1 MPSRTKKPRSRKQ
14 RDPLPSLAVGHVVL
28 RVANVR
34 VAAAFYKQI
43 GLRQVWLRKDLAI
56 LELRGGTHLLLFPS
70 IGKRRARRAAPFDLM
85 AEDLDATHATAHAR
99 GLAPASIDH
108 EERSGHRFFTI
119 RDPDGQR
126 LTVYSSHT
134 EGRPV

>member
-1 MPSRTKKPRSRKQ
+1 MPAHTKKARSHKQ
-14 RDPLPSLAVGHVVL
+14 RDRLPSLAVGHVVL
-28 RVANVR
+28 RVANVK
-34 VAAAFYKQI
+34 VAAAFYEQM

-56 LELRGGTHLLLFPS
+56 LELRGGTHLLLFPG
-70 IGKRRARRAAPFDLM
+70 IGKRRRAAPFDLM

-99 GLAPASIDH
+99 GFAPASIDH